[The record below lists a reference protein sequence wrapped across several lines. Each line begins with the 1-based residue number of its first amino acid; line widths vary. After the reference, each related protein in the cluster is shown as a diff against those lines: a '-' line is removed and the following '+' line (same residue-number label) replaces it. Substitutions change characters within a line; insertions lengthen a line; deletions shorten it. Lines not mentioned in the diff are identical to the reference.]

1 MIESQKSHMSIQYRM
16 QFWVLLEK
24 LSGLSQYMT
33 LKNTSDN
40 VIKKVLICLENG
52 DIEKAA
58 MILQKAKKRML
69 PVPEVTQL
77 EALIGTNVNP
87 LN

>member
-40 VIKKVLICLENG
+40 VIKRVLICLENG

-58 MILQKAKKRML
+58 MIF
-69 PVPEVTQL
+69 
-77 EALIGTNVNP
+77 
-87 LN
+87 